1 MWRAQIDC
9 FDHPDCLMGYI
20 AGSVLAASAAEYWT
34 SSRSVQAESDALS
47 WVILLLLFKCI
58 RRPRAR
64 AKSPDFPF
72 QHEVKSRTGSCWI
85 VGVAIAVAS
94 VCSAEKN
101 TPGFLKPALIPLL
114 LLIEGQLDLQCRRL
128 KTGQSGGWASL
139 AITTWGSVAISLFGV
154 CSLACWQLP
163 SLSASVLSSIEL
175 MALVIIYGTLLPK
188 SAAVCSVTPF
198 VDIEA
203 DISSLTPRIT
213 SSLLIALVIQRVLL
227 GFVPFDL
234 GATLLG
240 GVVKAVTW
248 LLAVETILA
257 IFATRNPFVESFESQ
272 ALANI
277 VGSGLMLGQL
287 VALTMKVSNLRF
299 LWLFLAIPVVSYLAN
314 ILAIRTAHLRAVTFA
329 NSHEHPV
336 ETIIRRANT
345 DFNNLLLRQSQSYTD
360 ACDEYRRRYNYEP
373 PPGFE
378 EWFNYAKSHNSKII
392 DDFDVIY
399 ESIMPLWNYTGKQ
412 INQAIKDVQLYSGNE
427 LWKCRFSGQTSSTKC
442 VHNWRSN
449 DRHVSKLFNQLMGDV
464 SGLPDV
470 DFLVNHLD
478 EPRVIFP
485 RNHEQ
490 SNHVSGIKL
499 KSLSRTP
506 TWSSL
511 TQHCDPVGVQS
522 ATNTTPPI
530 NSFGLPFIQDGRSS
544 KDICK
549 HPSYR
554 QMHGLLM
561 SPTSFQLLEGIV
573 PILSTGSLST
583 MGDILFPS
591 PAYIESEF
599 IYNETLDID
608 WSQKRN
614 NWKNY
619 HRHRFVS
626 LAQMLDK
633 KEYTYLADKGGVV
646 QRVASSFLNGRLFDV
661 AFTRVYQC
669 ATVAYREQS
678 FLYRIKAWADKDA
691 AFHSRL
697 AFDLDGNGISG
708 RWYKMVAS
716 NSAPLKQTIL
726 REWHDDR
733 LLPWV
738 HFIPVSLGMEE
749 LPELVMYLTSTKK
762 GQQTA
767 KEIADRGRKWFSE
780 SLRDVDMGVYVY
792 RLLLELARLQ
802 DPERIVSSKSST

>member
-1 MWRAQIDC
+1 MWRVQIDC

-20 AGSVLAASAAEYWT
+20 AGSVLAASAAEYWA
-34 SSRSVQAESDALS
+34 SSRSVQAESDASS

-94 VCSAEKN
+94 VCSAENN
-101 TPGFLKPALIPLL
+101 TPGFLK
-114 LLIEGQLDLQCRRL
+114 
-128 KTGQSGGWASL
+128 
-139 AITTWGSVAISLFGV
+139 F
-154 CSLACWQLP
+154 P
-163 SLSASVLSSIEL
+163 SLSGSVLSSIEL

-188 SAAVCSVTPF
+188 SAVVCSATPF

-203 DISSLTPRIT
+203 DIASLTPRIT

-234 GATLLG
+234 GAILLG

-248 LLAVETILA
+248 LLAVETVRHV
-257 IFATRNPFVESFESQ
+257 FAPDSR
-272 ALANI
+272 
-277 VGSGLMLGQL
+277 
-287 VALTMKVSNLRF
+287 
-299 LWLFLAIPVVSYLAN
+299 
-314 ILAIRTAHLRAVTFA
+314 
-329 NSHEHPV
+329 
-336 ETIIRRANT
+336 
-345 DFNNLLLRQSQSYTD
+345 
-360 ACDEYRRRYNYEP
+360 P

-412 INQAIKDVQLYSGNE
+412 INQAIKDVQVYSGNE
-427 LWKCRFSGQTSSTKC
+427 LWKCKFSGQTSSTKC

-449 DRHVSKLFNQLMGDV
+449 DRHVSKLFNQLMGGV

-522 ATNTTPPI
+522 TTNATPPI

-599 IYNETLDID
+599 IYNETFDLD

-614 NWKNY
+614 KVYWAGSTSGAYATDKQWKNY
-619 HRHRFVS
+619 HRHRFVT

-633 KEYTYLADKGGVV
+633 EEYTYLADKGGVV

-669 ATVAYREQS
+669 ATVACREQS

-716 NSAPLKQTIL
+716 KSAPLKQTIL

-738 HFIPVSLGMEE
+738 HFIPVGLGMEE

-802 DPERIVSSKSST
+802 DPERVVSSKSST